1 MNYGIVT
8 EFNPF
13 HNGHKYLVDSL
24 KSDGASTVTAVM
36 SGNFVQRGEPALMSV
51 NVRAEMALSS
61 GVDLLLS
68 LPLPYSVLTAEKFA
82 FSGVNILNSLKCLD
96 TLSFGSESD
105 NPNKIKE
112 CAKVLLTTQFNEKVS
127 ELVGSGVSYPSARE
141 QAVSELFGA
150 EFADVLRNSN
160 DILGVEYVKAL
171 INLKSDMNVK
181 TIKRIGAEH
190 DSEEGEG
197 NIRSASMLRTLS
209 DDIEKL
215 SQFMPEEAFEIAK
228 KAEGNNKL
236 LDRSKYELALM
247 LKLRTMTVEDF
258 KNLPDVNEGLEYRI
272 YDAVRISTTYSEL
285 LENIKTKRYTLSR
298 IRRILLCAYLGITK
312 EIAEIPV
319 PYIRVLGFNEKGAAL
334 LKNAKNNSLLPIITR
349 SADLKNLDENGKRI
363 FDLECKSRDLYS
375 LLLKNPDVCGKEMTE
390 KIIIK

>member
-1 MNYGIVT
+1 LNYGIVT

-82 FSGVNILNSLKCLD
+82 FSGVNILNSLNCLD
-96 TLSFGSESD
+96 ALSFGSESD

-127 ELVGSGVSYPSARE
+127 ELIGSGVSYPSARE

-150 EFADVLRNSN
+150 ALADVLRNSN

-171 INLKSDMNVK
+171 INLKSDLSVK
-181 TIKRIGAEH
+181 TIKRMGAEH
-190 DSEEGEG
+190 DSEEGVG

-228 KAEGNNKL
+228 KAESNNKL

-319 PYIRVLGFNEKGAAL
+319 PYIRILGFNEKGAAL
-334 LKNAKNNSLLPIITR
+334 LKNAKKNSLLPIITR